1 MSPQTVPKGMN
12 TSEIKKEMVGA
23 TGFEPLAL
31 PHHLNSVI
39 DSPPLPQSDVEPSP
53 PSEIEKSP
61 HSVPKAGPTVK
72 RHKSNQ
78 GYATPQN
85 FVRACEAKFSVRVLW
100 DLAANEANTKAPY
113 WISQEQD
120 ALTKGWGRLIH
131 SRADVF
137 WLNPPFD
144 DIAPWAEKCAREA
157 ALGARILLLTPAS
170 IGSNWFRDHI
180 MGKAMVLALNGRIQF
195 VGASDPYPKDL
206 MLSVFGIGV
215 PSFHI
220 WTLPKDA
227 RA

>member
-1 MSPQTVPKGMN
+1 MNTTEKNPPKLVARTGIEPVCEVNETTAESHCQAVATSDLAPPPPAQTEFSPQ
-12 TSEIKKEMVGA
+12 S
-23 TGFEPLAL
+23 
-31 PHHLNSVI
+31 S
-39 DSPPLPQSDVEPSP
+39 
-53 PSEIEKSP
+53 
-61 HSVPKAGPTVK
+61 PKAGPTTK

-78 GYATPQN
+78 AYATPWN

-100 DLAANEANTKAPY
+100 DLAANDANTKAPY

-120 ALTKGWGRLIH
+120 SLTKGWGRLIH

-144 DIAPWAEKCAREA
+144 DIAPWAEKCAQEA

-180 MGKAMVLALNGRIQF
+180 MGKAMVFALNGRIQF

-227 RA
+227 LK